1 MNNFAEDSMKLHNR
15 NLQGM
20 YLSNLVANPR
30 VHYTVDLQT
39 SAQQMLGANS
49 CSNAFSENA
58 LFSKSFWILPI
69 FLYKQ
74 T

>member
-49 CSNAFSENA
+49 CSNAFSEMGQNEQFCC
-58 LFSKSFWILPI
+58 LQYETP
-69 FLYKQ
+69 Q
-74 T
+74 P